1 MTLQLCL
8 LKGWKLR
15 FPSADFP
22 SGLSSA
28 LHLACTQRRL
38 YAVTRGS
45 WGSPRGLAFCRSSLQ
60 NYTSREAAECA
71 RAEPRSSSGVPCQ
84 CQEVKRGRGK
94 EEEAG
99 SGRCVGCG
107 LARKGRPRRRAD
119 PVARAIMD
127 PAEAVLQE
135 KALKFM
141 VRRWCGQGTS
151 GGGSVGAS
159 LSLGLGHPLTAGGGS
174 GTWGQGRWR
183 GGGRDWTGA
192 WGRGQEGAEGT
203 LGWGQQLRHL
213 VEDRPSDSGSSF
225 EVGAPGGAR
234 GPRGKGAWGQLLKS
248 GGTRVEKRLWTLAGP
263 FPVSG

>member
-1 MTLQLCL
+1 MRTRRASVL
-8 LKGWKLR
+8 LG
-15 FPSADFP
+15 
-22 SGLSSA
+22 
-28 LHLACTQRRL
+28 
-38 YAVTRGS
+38 
-45 WGSPRGLAFCRSSLQ
+45 
-60 NYTSREAAECA
+60 
-71 RAEPRSSSGVPCQ
+71 GVPCQ

-203 LGWGQQLRHL
+203 LRWGQQLRHL
-213 VEDRPSDSGSSF
+213 VEDKPSDSGSSF

-234 GPRGKGAWGQLLKS
+234 GPQRERGVGTVTEERRNPGGETPVDASRALPGIRVTGKAWERRCIQ
-248 GGTRVEKRLWTLAGP
+248 E
-263 FPVSG
+263 

>member
-1 MTLQLCL
+1 MVTTVTLRLCL
-8 LKGWKLR
+8 LRDWKLQ

-28 LHLACTQRRL
+28 LHLACTQPRL

-45 WGSPRGLAFCRSSLQ
+45 CCSPRSLAFCRWSLQ
-60 NYTSREAAECA
+60 NYKSREAAECA
-71 RAEPRSSSGVPCQ
+71 RAEPRSSSGPLPVPGGK
-84 CQEVKRGRGK
+84 KRGRGK

-119 PVARAIMD
+119 PVVRAIMD

-151 GGGSVGAS
+151 GGGCVGVS
-159 LSLGLGHPLTAGGGS
+159 LSLGQGHPLTAGGGS
-174 GTWGQGRWR
+174 GTGGQGQWR
-183 GGGRDWTGA
+183 GGGRDWT
-192 WGRGQEGAEGT
+192 
-203 LGWGQQLRHL
+203 
-213 VEDRPSDSGSSF
+213 
-225 EVGAPGGAR
+225 
-234 GPRGKGAWGQLLKS
+234 
-248 GGTRVEKRLWTLAGP
+248 
-263 FPVSG
+263 